1 MTEMDNDKQTLSKW
15 SAEGMDWF
23 ALACKTYEE
32 RRVAHGL
39 QTLCDTESTG
49 RYFVFVPTRDRA
61 HSKEPS
67 GMRRVP
73 WLNGYVFIATTER
86 AEHCTKMVDM
96 LMVSDTAIFKLLS
109 YDGSKASPLTE
120 EDKLLFVAILDEDF
134 HIPALKAD
142 VVDGRVKVADNP
154 IEANGGK
161 ITKVDKRKRSAE
173 VEMDIMHEVMKY
185 EVALEFPQ
193 AEDVQR
199 LKNTINKAEETK

>member
-1 MTEMDNDKQTLSKW
+1 MNNEKQTLSKW
-15 SAEGMDWF
+15 SAEGIDWF

-32 RRVAHGL
+32 RRVAL
-39 QTLCDTESTG
+39 VFQKLCDIE
-49 RYFVFVPTRDRA
+49 RNECYFAFVPTKDRA
-61 HSKEPS
+61 HTKEAS
-67 GMRRVP
+67 GMRRIP

-86 AEHCTKMVDM
+86 VEHCTKMVDS
-96 LMVSDTAIFKLLS
+96 LKANDEAIFKLLS

-120 EDKLLFVAILDEDF
+120 ADKLLFVAILDEDF

-142 VVDGRVKVADNP
+142 VVNGRVVIAQNA

-161 ITKVDKRKRSAE
+161 ITKVDRRKQSAL
-173 VEMDIMHEVMKY
+173 VEMDVMNKPMKY

-199 LKNTINKAEETK
+199 LKKQAGGHKDV